1 MTDVH
6 VLGPFRCY
14 LRCYDRPWQCFSVQ
28 RSANA
33 KDLGTQCVK
42 TQMAWRKRGGAL
54 PNIRLHA
61 CVLCGTEE
69 RTRATLCE
77 VVSDAQVLAVV
88 SQDRRQ
94 WSGMLSYVRFDDQLN
109 MINDAYTSGGPI
121 LNVNLVS
128 DISLRRPTLSPELT
142 RKSEV

>member
-6 VLGPFRCY
+6 VLAPLRRY
-14 LRCYDRPWQCFSVQ
+14 LRCCDRPWQCFGLQ

-33 KDLGTQCVK
+33 QDLCTLCVK
-42 TQMAWRKRGGAL
+42 TRMVWRKRGGAL

-61 CVLCGTEE
+61 CALCGTEE
-69 RTRATLCE
+69 RTRAKRCE

-94 WSGMLSYVRFDDQLN
+94 WSGMHSYVRFDNQLS
-109 MINDAYTSGGPI
+109 MINDVYMSGGPI

-142 RKSEV
+142 RKSEG